1 MWKLTNLKNENYKKQ
16 FLLKGCIFNRH
27 QNLHNLKT
35 ENYDFGSLN
44 IEEKSIPRTTIRTLY
59 RRRWYSYPGA
69 LYRVGNRYPHQV
81 PALYCL
87 ALHDNGYRRHLWQRW
102 KEAKIWTIFC
112 GTQKFLITRFSPSA
126 FGDGPK
132 FSEHKNCPGLK
143 RTKKSKKIVNFIFKH
158 QTTLLEINNKHRFD
172 VTWRKQK
179 LNPYTRYCQEL
190 KCIIAHILLMFIY
203 FCFFLNITL
212 QHLLRC

>member
-112 GTQKFLITRFSPSA
+112 GTQKFLITRFSPST

-143 RTKKSKKIVNFIFKH
+143 RTKNQKKS
-158 QTTLLEINNKHRFD
+158 
-172 VTWRKQK
+172 
-179 LNPYTRYCQEL
+179 
-190 KCIIAHILLMFIY
+190 
-203 FCFFLNITL
+203 
-212 QHLLRC
+212 